1 VVSFR
6 IMIVIFGSLN
16 IDLVAR
22 VPVIPGPGRTVLA
35 PSYETH
41 FGGKGANQ
49 AVAAAR
55 LAGPGKVR
63 MAGRVGRDGFG
74 EDAVGNLAANGV
86 ETGLMVRGSEP
97 TGCAF
102 ITVDAS
108 GENAITVA
116 SGANLAATAADLPA
130 AIFRADTV
138 LVLQMEVP
146 FEQSLRAA
154 RLAKS
159 AGARVVWNLAPVP
172 EAMSVAMLRDLLEVT
187 SFLIVNEH
195 EAIDAAARF
204 GTPETDFEVAAALL
218 AKMGRL
224 TCVVTA
230 GAQGASAATPDGGLV
245 RTSAPVIAPLDTTG
259 AGDTFVGAFACM
271 LGEQATLQLALEVG
285 CEAAALACLKI
296 GAQTAMPVRSAVT
309 ALRDKR

>member
-1 VVSFR
+1 
-6 IMIVIFGSLN
+6 MIVIFGSLN

-22 VPVIPGPGRTVLA
+22 VFVIPGPGRTVLA

-74 EDAVGNLAANGV
+74 EDAAGNLAANGV
-86 ETGLMVRGSEP
+86 ETGLIMRGSEP

-116 SGANLAATAADLPA
+116 SGANLAAAAADLPP
-130 AIFRADTV
+130 AIFRADMV

-154 RLAKS
+154 KLAKS

-172 EAMSVAMLRDLLEVT
+172 SAMSVALLHDLLDAT

-195 EAIDAAARF
+195 EAIDAAARL
-204 GTPETDFEVAAALL
+204 GTPETDFEAAAALL
-218 AKMGRL
+218 AKAGRL

-230 GAQGASAATPDGGLV
+230 GAAGAHAVTSDGSLLRATSPAI
-245 RTSAPVIAPLDTTG
+245 TPVDTTG

-271 LGEQATLQLALEVG
+271 LDEQAPLQQALEIG
-285 CEAAALACLKI
+285 CEAAALACLKT
-296 GAQTAMPVRSAVT
+296 GAQAAMPVRSAVP
-309 ALRDKR
+309 ALTERH

>member
-1 VVSFR
+1 
-6 IMIVIFGSLN
+6 MIVVFGSLN

-86 ETGLMVRGSEP
+86 ETSLIVSGSEP

-102 ITVDAS
+102 ITVDTT

-116 SGANLAATAADLPA
+116 SGANLAALASDLPP
-130 AIFRADTV
+130 AIFRTDTV

-146 FEQSLRAA
+146 FAQSLRAA

-159 AGARVVWNLAPVP
+159 AGARVLWNLAPVP
-172 EAMSVAMLRDLLEVT
+172 AAMTSAMLHDLLDAT
-187 SFLIVNEH
+187 TFLIVNEH
-195 EAIDAAARF
+195 EAMDAATLLGAPAT
-204 GTPETDFEVAAALL
+204 GYEAAAVQL
-218 AKMGRL
+218 AKSGKL

-230 GAQGASAATPDGGLV
+230 GANGARAATADGRLQLASAPTIV
-245 RTSAPVIAPLDTTG
+245 PVDTTG

-271 LGEQATLQLALEVG
+271 LGEQAALQLALEVG
-285 CEAAALACLKI
+285 CEAAALSCLKV
-296 GAQTAMPVRSAVT
+296 GAQAAMPTRSAVT
-309 ALRDKR
+309 ALDRI

>member
-1 VVSFR
+1 
-6 IMIVIFGSLN
+6 MIVIFGSLN

-74 EDAVGNLAANGV
+74 DDAIGNLAANGV
-86 ETGLMVRGSEP
+86 ETGLIVRSSEP

-116 SGANLAATAADLPA
+116 SGANLATIAADLPS

-159 AGARVVWNLAPVP
+159 AGAQIVWNLAPVP
-172 EAMSVAMLRDLLEVT
+172 AAMSVAMLRDLLDVT
-187 SFLIVNEH
+187 GFLIVNEH
-195 EAIDAAARF
+195 EAIDAAARL
-204 GTPETDFEVAAALL
+204 GTPEADFKAAAALL
-218 AKMGRL
+218 AKAGRL

-230 GAQGASAATPDGGLV
+230 GAQGAYAATADGRLLHA
-245 RTSAPVIAPLDTTG
+245 SAPTITPVDTTG
-259 AGDTFVGAFACM
+259 AGDTFVGALACM
-271 LGEQATLQLALEVG
+271 LGEQAPLQLALEVG
-285 CEAAALACLKI
+285 CEAAALACLRI
-296 GAQTAMPVRSAVT
+296 GAQAAMPVRSAVT
-309 ALRDKR
+309 ALGKAR